1 MGRPGDTAPTVP
13 SLLCPQTGGI
23 GAAGSTPHGT
33 AIISVIMI
41 SIMII
46 TFIIIKYHYHYYHY
60 YCAVAG
66 PPAISLHAAAAAAQR
81 ISDYVSL
88 LSPTM
93 LSSLLL

>member
-23 GAAGSTPHGT
+23 

-66 PPAISLHAAAAAAQR
+66 SPAISLHAAAAAAQR